1 MKCFIEPFIGVN
13 EFKFGMSKTDIE
25 TIMGVEMK
33 CEKISEDIVK
43 YLYFR
48 NGISF
53 TFEKS
58 KLVEMSFIDIDIFLE
73 DNNILKTP
81 DIVEIFNK
89 KYKSIERV
97 GYTIYEELGIALV
110 GFNPMEDYKTITV
123 FQKGYW
129 DDIITAK

>member
-33 CEKISEDIVK
+33 CNKISEDIVK
-43 YLYFR
+43 YFC

-58 KLVEMSFIDIDIFLE
+58 KLVEMSFIDVDIFLE
-73 DNNILKTP
+73 DFNILKKSEII
-81 DIVEIFNK
+81 DILNK
-89 KYKSIERV
+89 KYKSIEQV
-97 GYTIYEELGIALV
+97 GYTIYRELGIALV
-110 GFNPMEDYKTITV
+110 GFNPLEDYKTITV

-129 DDIITAK
+129 DDIIIEK